1 MPRVRWHSSD
11 GKGRFRLPGVMGY
24 ATPEEAA
31 RAHESVPPQF
41 ARVVAVEHS
50 PDGTHAVVLI
60 EYNEPPD
67 VEPYV
72 VLCQNTPTGWIDRG
86 GGSAGRLTWMSTSED
101 SAVGVEV
108 AWGQP
113 PRITWDAPAW
123 DIPDPGPD
131 AGRW

>member
-1 MPRVRWHSSD
+1 
-11 GKGRFRLPGVMGY
+11 MGY

-31 RAHESVPPQF
+31 RAHESVPPSSH
-41 ARVVAVEHS
+41 ASS
-50 PDGTHAVVLI
+50 PSSTRPTEHAVVLI